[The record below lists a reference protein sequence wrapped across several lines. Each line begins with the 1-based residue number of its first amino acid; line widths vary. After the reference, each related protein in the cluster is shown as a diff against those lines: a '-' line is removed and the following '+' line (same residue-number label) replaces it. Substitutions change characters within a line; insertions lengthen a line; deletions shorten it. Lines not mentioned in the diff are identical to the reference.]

1 MGRQQALIGV
11 CYDDAYAVE
20 ETFQL
25 FKIPWEW
32 YDPAHTYD
40 VIIARKEEIPNSD
53 AYIIDLSQKD
63 YFAEIAR
70 DLNEGI
76 PHCHEPVIE
85 ILIDE
90 LRETLKKHTVL
101 VEIPPSPKGHSYIIA
116 LTHDVDVTSV
126 KERRWISV
134 GYAIYLCVRKGLI
147 MDGLRILGAKCG
159 IGKDPWNCFSEWMEL
174 ERSLGVRSTFY
185 FLPAKDK
192 AGIGSPK
199 IRACMYDLDPKLLS
213 SLQDDGWEVGVHG
226 IDNWIDEEAAHLELD
241 VIATVASLSGK
252 MPNTN
257 ITTNPIKI
265 QAPSDPPYPPN
276 PPETSIPLPIG
287 NRVHWLLF
295 NKETWKILDDA
306 GYSYDS
312 TFGYNEDVGFRAGT
326 LQIYKPR
333 NTDSLLELPLHI
345 QDVGLFGSYCWICEG
360 EEWIKVP
367 CLSLSPDDARSRCD
381 SMLDYAKK
389 YGGVITLLWHQ
400 ERLAPP
406 NSNRELYEEMIRRG
420 IKDNAWITTAENVV
434 DWFALR
440 RECIIGIERFNS
452 SFKVS
457 ITGGKDTKSAIPCL
471 VLRHPNG
478 DVPLRNDDDCDN
490 YIKIDRRA

>member
-40 VIIARKEEIPNSD
+40 VVISRKEDIPESE
-53 AYIIDLSQKD
+53 AYIIDLSEKD

-70 DLNEGI
+70 ILNDGL

-90 LRETLKKHTVL
+90 LREILKEHTVL
-101 VEIPPSPKGHSYIIA
+101 IEIPPVPKGYSYIIA

-126 KERRWISV
+126 RERRWISV
-134 GYAIYLCVRKGLI
+134 GYAIYQCVRKGSI
-147 MDGLRILGAKCG
+147 IDGLRILGAKCG
-159 IGKDPWNCFSEWMEL
+159 IGRDPWNCFSEWMEL

-213 SLQDDGWEVGVHG
+213 SLQDGGWEVAVHG
-226 IDNWIDEEAAHLELD
+226 IDNWIDQEAAREELA
-241 VIATVASLSGK
+241 VISDAISDAASLSDS
-252 MPNTN
+252 
-257 ITTNPIKI
+257 
-265 QAPSDPPYPPN
+265 SDPI
-276 PPETSIPLPIG
+276 TIG

-295 NKETWKILDDA
+295 NKETWKRLDDA
-306 GYSYDS
+306 GYFYDS

-326 LQIYKPR
+326 LQAYKPR
-333 NTDSLLELPLHI
+333 DTNKILELPLHI
-345 QDVGLFGSYCWICEG
+345 QDVGLFGSFCWIPG
-360 EEWIKVP
+360 VKEWMKVP
-367 CLSLSPDDARSRCD
+367 CLSLSRDEARGRCN
-381 SMLDYAKK
+381 SILDYAKQF
-389 YGGVITLLWHQ
+389 GGVITLLWHQ

-406 NSNRELYEEMIRRG
+406 SSNRELYEENIRRG

-434 DWFALR
+434 EWFALR
-440 RECIIGIERFNS
+440 REYIIEIERFNG

-457 ITGGKDTKSAIPCL
+457 IKGGKDTKGVVPCH

-478 DVPLRNDDDCDN
+478 DEPLQNNEDFDN
-490 YIKIDRRA
+490 SIKIDRSA